1 MKNIC
6 KTMLSMGLA
15 VFLFTGCEN
24 DLPVYEG
31 GESWLK
37 FEYEYTRDSIIN
49 YSFAY
54 GHSSVQID
62 TVELELQ
69 LMGEVKD
76 YDRPFTLKQVPAG
89 GLDAVAGEH
98 YVPFDN
104 QELVSAYV
112 LPANATK
119 VTVPVVL
126 KRDPSLKENPYTL
139 RLTIGETGEFA
150 CGSKERA
157 YRTIVIADEL
167 TKPNGWDNLEHFFG
181 TWGKVKH
188 QFMIDVSG
196 NKWDE
201 EYVQGLVDI
210 MYTDQGYLFYWNDIF
225 RQALKKY
232 NANPDNDPPLREAG
246 GGSVTFPFDN

>member
-6 KTMLSMGLA
+6 KTMLGMGLA
-15 VFLFTGCEN
+15 VSLFTGCEN

-98 YVPFDN
+98 YVPFDDKD
-104 QELVSAYV
+104 LVSAYV

-126 KRDPSLKENPYTL
+126 KRDPSLKEDNYTL

-167 TKPNGWDNLEHFFG
+167 IRPNNWNGHIDYFFG
-181 TWGKVKH
+181 TWGKAKH

-201 EYVQGLVDI
+201 EYVQGLLDI
-210 MYTDQGYLFYWNDIF
+210 MFTDQGYVFYWLDF
-225 RQALKKY
+225 FKQALAEY
-232 NANPDNDPPLREAG
+232 NATHDTPLCEEG
-246 GGSVTFPFDN
+246 GEPVTFPF

>member
-6 KTMLSMGLA
+6 KTMLGMGLA

-89 GLDAVAGEH
+89 GLDAVAGKH

-112 LPANATK
+112 LPANAIK
-119 VTVPVVL
+119 VMVPVVL
-126 KRDPSLKENPYTL
+126 KRDLSLKENAYML

-167 TKPNGWDNLEHFFG
+167 IKPNGWGGTMEHFFG
-181 TWGKVKH
+181 TYGKVKH
-188 QFMIDVSG
+188 QFLIDVSG
-196 NKWDE
+196 NRWDE
-201 EYVQGLVDI
+201 EYVSEMNDWAQK
-210 MYTDQGYLFYWNDIF
+210 DQGYLFYWMDFF
-225 RQALKKY
+225 RQALAEY
-232 NANPDNDPPLREAG
+232 NANPDNNPPLREAG
-246 GGSVTFPFDN
+246 GEEVTFPF

>member
-76 YDRPFTLKQVPAG
+76 YDRPFTLKQVPSG
-89 GLDAVAGEH
+89 GLDAVAGKH
-98 YVPFDN
+98 YVPFDDK
-104 QELVSAYV
+104 ELMTDYV
-112 LPANATK
+112 LPAHATK

-126 KRDPSLKENPYTL
+126 KRDPSLKEDNYTL
-139 RLTIGETGEFA
+139 RLTIGETGEFT

-157 YRTIVIADEL
+157 YRTIAIADEL
-167 TKPNGWDNLEHFFG
+167 IKPNGWDRLDHFFG

-188 QFMIDVSG
+188 QFMIDMSG

-210 MYTDQGYLFYWNDIF
+210 MYTEQGYLFYWADF
-225 RQALKKY
+225 FGQALAAY

-246 GGSVTFPFDN
+246 GEPVTFPF